1 MIAEPPALALQE
13 EPSIVT
19 DPPRTL
25 SLNRVAATLQ
35 VLLAARRGARSE
47 DEAYWY
53 TIGRGL

>member
-1 MIAEPPALALQE
+1 MIAESPALALPE
-13 EPSIVT
+13 EPHIVT

-25 SLNRVAATLQ
+25 SLSRVAATLQ
-35 VLLAARRGARSE
+35 ILLAARRGAESD